1 MPDLLDRIHDEI
13 RARLRASEAAAREYE
28 RLEAALAALSGDAV
42 ATASGAPTAKRGWVS
57 QERRTTPRPA
67 RRTRRAQ
74 RGANRAA
81 ALRAIGEHPGTGVA
95 ELIEATGIGRGVLY
109 NVLGRLTEQGEIVKR
124 SLPGGRTG
132 YARGGEGGW
141 ERRGA
146 GPRARRKGAASAAPA
161 ARARAPPGEGD
172 SASDSAAPAATT
184 APRESSPAGAAP
196 AARL

>member
-28 RLEAALAALSGDAV
+28 RLEAALAALAGDAV
-42 ATASGAPTAKRGWVS
+42 ATASSAPTAKRGWVS

-109 NVLGRLTEQGEIVKR
+109 NVLGRLTEHGEIVKQ

-132 YARGGEGGW
+132 YALAGETAS
-141 ERRGA
+141 ETTA
-146 GPRARRKGAASAAPA
+146 AEPRATSEAAASVASAAQ
-161 ARARAPPGEGD
+161 
-172 SASDSAAPAATT
+172 
-184 APRESSPAGAAP
+184 
-196 AARL
+196 